1 MWTSVRLVAFG
12 LAFTLGCAGLRASDS
27 PLHRFEK
34 HADEESTSLIRLIAN
49 PQELDGS
56 RVVVGGFLVIRDE
69 YEHSLF
75 LDENAHRA
83 GLFANSVA
91 VDIDGSSS
99 DLQSRAM
106 QLDKRYV
113 VITGRFKAGPT
124 AFSSGTL
131 ERIYGIVPID

>member
-1 MWTSVRLVAFG
+1 MWTSIRLVALG
-12 LAFTLGCAGLRASDS
+12 LAFTLGGAALSASDS

-34 HADEESTSLIRLIAN
+34 HPDEESTSLIRLISN
-49 PQELDGS
+49 PQEFDGR

-75 LDENAHRA
+75 LDENAHRV

-99 DLQSRAM
+99 DLKSRAM

-113 VITGRFKAGPT
+113 VVTGRFKAGPT
-124 AFSSGTL
+124 AFSGGTL
-131 ERIYGIVPID
+131 QEIYGLVPID